1 MKTDKTKRKMK
12 IKRQKKVGRILS
24 FFKNNYGHRPPFQ
37 VLIDGTFAQA
47 CLETKVNIKDQLP
60 KYLGTVH
67 ILRKHFYSTKLNLT
81 THFSQKLIFFRQI
94 KRISFSTLHFDKIF
108 ML

>member
-1 MKTDKTKRKMK
+1 MYVKTDKTDRKMK

-60 KYLGTVH
+60 KYLGTIH

-81 THFSQKLIFFRQI
+81 SNFS
-94 KRISFSTLHFDKIF
+94 
-108 ML
+108 